1 MSLRIALAQINP
13 TVGDIRGN
21 LELIRRTLSRIG
33 TQAQLVVFPEGALPG
48 YPAQDL
54 LLEKAFLTDL
64 QAALETLA
72 AEITDRWVIIGTVR
86 EDSGSGSGRGSRQL
100 AVGSRQGKGRLA
112 VGSGQ
117 TAGRKRLYNT
127 AAVLHD
133 GRIVAYRDKSL
144 LPTYDVFDE
153 ARYFT
158 PAREVEPLEL
168 ALSSGEHIRVGL
180 QICED
185 LWDEGYATK
194 VTDRLGDQGVDLFI
208 NISASPFTVDHDLP
222 RRELIARKVRRWK
235 RPFLY
240 CNLVGGQDEL
250 VFDGRSLVFDG
261 QGQLIKEGASFDED
275 LILIDYPLNTATAT
289 ATATQPREE
298 QLAGAIELGIRDYFK
313 KTGHRE
319 ALIGLSGGIDSSV
332 VAALAVR
339 ALGADNV
346 IALAMPSTYNAPES
360 LEDAR
365 QLAHGL
371 GIELQV
377 IDIEQLRRQT
387 LAELSPFFDGTEP
400 GVAEENLQARLRGT
414 LLMAVANKRGA
425 LVLTTGNKTEL
436 ALGYATLYGDM
447 AGALAPIGDLPK
459 NDVYLLGRYLNEVAG
474 KKIIPER
481 VLTKTPSAEL
491 SAGQVD
497 PFDYDVAAPLVEA
510 LVLDHASDGE
520 LAAQGYDQ
528 RLVRDLRRLMIRSE
542 YKRRQAAPVIRV
554 TGKAFGV
561 GRLYP
566 IVNRYGPEV
575 SGVNK

>member
-1 MSLRIALAQINP
+1 MYSTRP
-13 TVGDIRGN
+13 DISRQPK
-21 LELIRRTLSRIG
+21 RLSRWSWHC
-33 TQAQLVVFPEGALPG
+33 
-48 YPAQDL
+48 
-54 LLEKAFLTDL
+54 
-64 QAALETLA
+64 
-72 AEITDRWVIIGTVR
+72 RR
-86 EDSGSGSGRGSRQL
+86 
-100 AVGSRQGKGRLA
+100 
-112 VGSGQ
+112 
-117 TAGRKRLYNT
+117 
-127 AAVLHD
+127 
-133 GRIVAYRDKSL
+133 GRIFGWGCRS
-144 LPTYDVFDE
+144 
-153 ARYFT
+153 ART
-158 PAREVEPLEL
+158 C
-168 ALSSGEHIRVGL
+168 G
-180 QICED
+180 
-185 LWDEGYATK
+185 TK

-208 NISASPFTVDHDLP
+208 NISASPFTVDRDPP
-222 RRELIARKVRRWK
+222 RRDLIAQKVRRWK

-261 QGQLIKEGASFDED
+261 DGRLMMEGAAFKED
-275 LILIDYPLNTATAT
+275 LILVPFPLDTATAT
-289 ATATQPREE
+289 ASATQPREE

-339 ALGADNV
+339 ALGAANV
-346 IALAMPSTYNAPES
+346 TALAMPSTYNAPES
-360 LEDAR
+360 LEDAQ
-365 QLAHGL
+365 QLAQGL

-377 IDIEQLRRQT
+377 IAIEQLRQQM
-387 LAELSPFFDGTEP
+387 LAELSPFFDDTEP
-400 GVAEENLQARLRGT
+400 GIAEENLQARLRGT

-459 NDVYLLGRYLNEVAG
+459 NDVYLLGRYLNELAG
-474 KKIIPER
+474 KNIIPER
-481 VLTKTPSAEL
+481 VLTKAPSAEL

-497 PFDYDVAAPLVEA
+497 PFDYDVVAPLVEA

-528 RLVRDLRRLMIRSE
+528 SLVRDLRQRITRSE

-561 GRLYP
+561 GRRYP
-566 IVNRYGPEV
+566 IVNRYGPHP
-575 SGVNK
+575 